1 MMFSFFLVNAKGQGK
16 ESSKYECPSFCRTLL
31 ITEVENVNLFLAT
44 NKMAAKSQSKVSGKS
59 SKTPLSTNNT
69 SKTDPK
75 GKKSVTIADVRRERV
90 LFF

>member
-1 MMFSFFLVNAKGQGK
+1 M
-16 ESSKYECPSFCRTLL
+16 

-75 GKKSVTIADVRRERV
+75 GKKSVTIADVRSERES
-90 LFF
+90 FFQYICKIVIGMIQFYELAYSIFM